1 MCMCMVAV
9 GAPGEMV
16 LHYRKVNLA
25 AGEDQFLTPGTT
37 IGPVVNLKTDNGT
50 FAIGALICFDVF
62 YPEAARLLALQVPPQ
77 PLC

>member
-1 MCMCMVAV
+1 MCMVAV